1 MLAGGYVEVAQQ
13 RLSPSLRG
21 QDVALG
27 RPVGARLW
35 RQHLHLQELE
45 REYAAVER
53 LLRGKELAAV
63 ACAAVA

>member
-1 MLAGGYVEVAQQ
+1 M
-13 RLSPSLRG
+13 
-21 QDVALG
+21 
-27 RPVGARLW
+27 GARLW
-35 RQHLHLQELE
+35 RQHLHLQELK